1 MAPTFKMPKKMNKL
15 LNNELL
21 VLGGGVLLVFLI
33 INYSQSK
40 TQVPKPAQQ
49 RKKAKNGALGHG
61 SMNGNSH
68 PSPPPPRVA
77 PVENKPADLLPHDGN
92 SEWAEFAPQGQGDLQ
107 GSGSLLHPQIS
118 QRPFNSVQGT
128 NALRGDPQ
136 ISIGEVPSIA
146 APSNPIHGNHAGLN

>member
-1 MAPTFKMPKKMNKL
+1 MAPTFKMPKKMSKI
-15 LNNELL
+15 LNNEML
-21 VLGGGVLLVFLI
+21 VLGAGVLLVFFVVK
-33 INYSQSK
+33 YSQSK
-40 TQVPKPAQQ
+40 A
-49 RKKAKNGALGHG
+49 
-61 SMNGNSH
+61 
-68 PSPPPPRVA
+68 VA
-77 PVENKPADLLPHDGN
+77 PVPAPQRKRPKSVGGAPAAAAPQPRASVSENKPADLLPHDGN

-146 APSNPIHGNHAGLN
+146 APANPIHGNATGLN

>member
-1 MAPTFKMPKKMNKL
+1 MAPTFKMPKKMNNL
-15 LNNELL
+15 LNNEML
-21 VLGGGVLLVFLI
+21 VLGAGVLLVFFI

-40 TQVPKPAQQ
+40 SSPPAPAPQ
-49 RKKAKNGALGHG
+49 RKKPKHVAPAPT
-61 SMNGNSH
+61 SNGNEQ
-68 PSPPPPRVA
+68 PVPMARAA
-77 PVENKPADLLPHDGN
+77 PVENKPGDLLPHDGN
-92 SEWAEFAPQGQGDLQ
+92 SEWSEFAPQGQGDLQ

-146 APSNPIHGNHAGLN
+146 APSNPVHGNHVGLN